1 MTLDQAREAAKN
13 RWPVKCRGIQFLRIE
28 ETGTNYPVRGGETDY
43 VVLKDRCSNSTV
55 RVRPEEVELV
65 GGDVYV

>member
-1 MTLDQAREAAKN
+1 MTIDQAREAARN
-13 RWPVKCRGIQFLRIE
+13 RWPVKCRGMHFLRIE

-43 VVLKDRCSNSTV
+43 VVLKDRSSHSTV